1 MARLRL
7 PQPRRQRNLA
17 AAARVGAALVRASDA
32 LLRAY
37 GPAPSSYAPAP
48 PFSGQADHSAMAHAR
63 TRIRLCRRHRRPP
76 CCRRAASRRGRS
88 SPSARV
94 GRPLSWRLHL
104 HLPLLPSTKCSM
116 KWLQE
121 VFCWILTG
129 EQQTGIVRSKYV
141 QVMLNHDMSFS
152 DTYGNNGDI
161 RSQVSSQVL
170 LILSAISEKLGN
182 YKHNMGTFICGL
194 IVGLINCWQIALLTL
209 ATGPLIVAT

>member
-116 KWLQE
+116 KWLQGSYWYDGLMWE
-121 VFCWILTG
+121 FPMGIFFNDHVGYACSVYHPYSCWCL
-129 EQQTGIVRSKYV
+129 RCR
-141 QVMLNHDMSFS
+141 MDMYFFS
-152 DTYGNNGDI
+152 G
-161 RSQVSSQVL
+161 SVL
-170 LILSAISEKLGN
+170 LTQHECMPN
-182 YKHNMGTFICGL
+182 VFIHQRCFAGF
-194 IVGLINCWQIALLTL
+194 
-209 ATGPLIVAT
+209 

>member
-116 KWLQE
+116 KWLQACS
-121 VFCWILTG
+121 VYHPYSCWCL
-129 EQQTGIVRSKYV
+129 RCR
-141 QVMLNHDMSFS
+141 MDMYFFS
-152 DTYGNNGDI
+152 G
-161 RSQVSSQVL
+161 SVL
-170 LILSAISEKLGN
+170 LTQHECMPN
-182 YKHNMGTFICGL
+182 VFIHQRCFAGF
-194 IVGLINCWQIALLTL
+194 
-209 ATGPLIVAT
+209 